1 MNRRTFLYALPA
13 VSATLALWPGLAS
26 AQDVEFIRAWERA
39 QREKPAVLKSRVRIA
54 PADEPGIPLIM
65 HGRVFRA
72 DGRTPAPGMTVFAY
86 HTDRTGLY
94 DERSK
99 GPHSWR
105 LRGWAKTDASGRFDF
120 DTIRPAPYP
129 GRGVA
134 AHVHLSIEGPG
145 VKRRWAT
152 GVLFSD
158 DELVTAAEREASAR
172 AGVFGDVRTVRTRDG
187 VQEIDVQIRITET
200 GLF

>member
-1 MNRRTFLYALPA
+1 MNRRTFFYALPA
-13 VSATLALWPGLAS
+13 VSAALTLWPATTS

-39 QREKPAVLKSRVRIA
+39 QLDKPDPVLSRARIA
-54 PADEPGIPLIM
+54 PAGEPGIPLII
-65 HGRVFRA
+65 HGRVFRS
-72 DGRTPAPGMTVFAY
+72 DGKTPAPGITAFAY

-105 LRGWAKTDASGRFDF
+105 LRGWARSDPNGRFTF

-129 GRGVA
+129 GRGTA

-145 VKRRWAT
+145 VSRRWTAD
-152 GVLFSD
+152 VLFSD
-158 DELVTAAEREASAR
+158 DELVSASDRAASLKD
-172 AGVFGDVRTVRTRDG
+172 GVFGGVRSVRVNNG
-187 VQEIDVQIRITET
+187 VQEVDVQLKITQA
-200 GLF
+200 GRF

>member
-13 VSATLALWPGLAS
+13 VSATLAFWPSLAP
-26 AQDVEFIRAWERA
+26 AQDVEFIRALERA
-39 QREKPAVLKSRVRIA
+39 QRDKPALLKPRARIA
-54 PADEPGIPLIM
+54 PVDEPGIPLIM
-65 HGRVFRA
+65 HGRVFRS
-72 DGRTPAPGMTVFAY
+72 DGRTPAPDMTVFAY
-86 HTDRTGLY
+86 HTDRNGLY

-105 LRGWAKTDASGRFDF
+105 LRGWAKTDANGRFDF

-129 GRGVA
+129 GRNVA
-134 AHVHLSIEGPG
+134 AHVHLSIDGPG
-145 VKRRWAT
+145 VPRWSA

-172 AGVFGDVRTVRTRDG
+172 AGMFGDVRTVRTHDG
-187 VQEIDVQIRITET
+187 VQEIDLQLRIPET
-200 GLF
+200 RPL

>member
-1 MNRRTFLYALPA
+1 MNRRTFLYTLPV
-13 VSATLALWPGLAS
+13 VSATLALWPGMAS
-26 AQDVEFIRAWERA
+26 AQDMEYLRALERA
-39 QREKPAVLKSRVRIA
+39 QREKPAVLTSRARIA
-54 PADEPGIPLIM
+54 PAGEPGIPLIM
-65 HGRVFRA
+65 RGRVFQS
-72 DGRTPAPGMTVFAY
+72 DGKTPAPGMTVFAY
-86 HTDRTGLY
+86 HTDRTGIY

-105 LRGWAKTDASGRFDF
+105 LRGWVKTDENGRFEF
-120 DTIRPAPYP
+120 ETIRPAPYP
-129 GRGVA
+129 GRKEA

-145 VKRRWAT
+145 VRGQWSA

-172 AGVFGDVRTVRTRDG
+172 AGAFGDVRTVRVRDG
-187 VQEIDVQIRITET
+187 VQEIDVQLRIPQT

>member
-1 MNRRTFLYALPA
+1 MNRRTFLHALPA

-39 QREKPAVLKSRVRIA
+39 QREKPAVLKSRARIA
-54 PADEPGIPLIM
+54 PVGEPGIPLIM
-65 HGRVFRA
+65 RGRVFRS
-72 DGRTPAPGMTVFAY
+72 DGKTPAPDMTVFAY

-105 LRGWAKTDASGRFDF
+105 LRGWAKTDPNGRFDF

-145 VKRRWAT
+145 VPRRWAT

-158 DELVTAAEREASAR
+158 DELVTAAERETSAR
-172 AGVFGDVRTVRTRDG
+172 AGVFGDVRTVRMRDG
-187 VQEIDVQIRITET
+187 VQEIAVQIRITET

>member
-1 MNRRTFLYALPA
+1 MNRRTFLYPFPALSAA
-13 VSATLALWPGLAS
+13 VALWPRLAS

-39 QREKPAVLKSRVRIA
+39 QRDRPARVPSRARIA
-54 PADEPGIPLIM
+54 PAGEPGIPLIV
-65 HGRVFRA
+65 HGHVLRA
-72 DGRTPAPGMTVFAY
+72 DGRTPAPGMTLFAY

-99 GPHSWR
+99 PPHSWR
-105 LRGWAKTDASGRFDF
+105 LRGWAKTDANGRFDF

-129 GRGVA
+129 GRGIP

-145 VKRRWAT
+145 VPRRWTAD
-152 GVLFSD
+152 VLFSD
-158 DELVTAAEREASAR
+158 DALITAAERETSAR
-172 AGVFGDVRTVRTRDG
+172 AGVFGGVRTVRVREG
-187 VQEIDVQIRITET
+187 GQEVDVHLKITET

>member
-39 QREKPAVLKSRVRIA
+39 QLEKPAVLKSRARIA

-65 HGRVFRA
+65 RGRVFRS
-72 DGRTPAPGMTVFAY
+72 DGRTPAPGVTVFAY

-105 LRGWAKTDASGRFDF
+105 LRGWAKSDANGRFDF

-129 GRGVA
+129 GRGIA

-145 VKRRWAT
+145 VARRLSA
-152 GVLFSD
+152 GLLFSD
-158 DELVTAAEREASAR
+158 DELVTAAERAASAKN
-172 AGVFGDVRTVRTRDG
+172 GKFGEVRT
-187 VQEIDVQIRITET
+187 
-200 GLF
+200 

>member
-1 MNRRTFLYALPA
+1 MNRRTFLSAFPA
-13 VSATLALWPGLAS
+13 VSVAVVLWPGLAS

-39 QREKPAVLKSRVRIA
+39 QREKPPKVPSRSRIA
-54 PADEPGIPLIM
+54 PADEPGTALLI
-65 HGRVFRA
+65 HGRIFRS
-72 DGRTPAPGMTVFAY
+72 DGRTSAPGMTVFAY

-94 DERSK
+94 DDRSK

-105 LRGWAKTDASGRFDF
+105 LRGWAKSDAEGRFGF

-129 GRGVA
+129 GRGIA

-145 VKRRWAT
+145 VPRRWTAD
-152 GVLFSD
+152 VLFSD
-158 DELVTAAEREASAR
+158 DPLVTAAERAASSK
-172 AGVFGDVRTVRTRDG
+172 AGAFGSVRTVRVQDG
-187 VQEIDVQIRITET
+187 LQEVDVHLKIAET